1 MNHLEPFDY
10 VLALGVIGSTVGLLP
25 DINEMFRLLIL
36 IATFIGIVI
45 KTWEQVKKSE
55 FFFNDIKAIWKKIK
69 RK

>member
-10 VLALGVIGSTVGLLP
+10 VLALGLVGWITSLIP
-25 DINEMFRLLIL
+25 EMNEALRFLIL
-36 IATFIGIVI
+36 LSTFVGILV

-55 FFFNDIKAIWKKIK
+55 HFINDVKKIWNRIK

>member
-1 MNHLEPFDY
+1 MNDLEPFDY
-10 VLALGVIGSTVGLLP
+10 VLALGLIGSTVGLIP
-25 DINEMFRLLIL
+25 DINEVFRLLIL

>member
-1 MNHLEPFDY
+1 MNQLEPFDY
-10 VLALGVIGSTVGLLP
+10 VLALGLIGSTVGLIP
-25 DINEMFRLLIL
+25 DINEVFRLLIL

-55 FFFNDIKAIWKKIK
+55 FFFDDIKSIWKKIK